1 MAEGEGK
8 GGAKM
13 FFQGYEG
20 GNYTVLVP
28 RSVSMEEVRRHHA
41 RDSNTMPLPACSL
54 ARALAS
60 SCRCAAQER
69 QWRLALA
76 RRSGLLMRCLR
87 TRKREQLV
95 ARGLHM

>member
-54 ARALAS
+54 ARFFLPL
-60 SCRCAAQER
+60 RCA
-69 QWRLALA
+69 
-76 RRSGLLMRCLR
+76 
-87 TRKREQLV
+87 
-95 ARGLHM
+95 